1 MVKKSQ
7 RFKMSQLNRFMYQS
21 EHRLL
26 LSAVHNPHKH
36 LISDTCGSHVCS
48 IQARAK
54 NKKTNLWETEHETVT
69 WTELVKDVVKW
80 WTWVWTFKF
89 PNVENISTGWEICA
103 CKHFQTFSHISV
115 VMSVIW
121 TYLNVLQPFGLLN
134 FSSSQISIS
143 VLELQHNHYYYEH
156 VSNTA

>member
-48 IQARAK
+48 IQARAR
-54 NKKTNLWETEHETVT
+54 NKKTDLWETEHEKVT
-69 WTELVKDVVKW
+69 WTELVQDVVKW

-89 PNVENISTGWEICA
+89 PKCG
-103 CKHFQTFSHISV
+103 K
-115 VMSVIW
+115 
-121 TYLNVLQPFGLLN
+121 YLNWLRNVCMHTLPNFQSRISCYVCNLDIPQCTSPFGLLN
-134 FSSSQISIS
+134 FSSSQILIS
-143 VLELQHNHYYYEH
+143 VLELQHNHYYYEN
-156 VSNTA
+156 VPNTA